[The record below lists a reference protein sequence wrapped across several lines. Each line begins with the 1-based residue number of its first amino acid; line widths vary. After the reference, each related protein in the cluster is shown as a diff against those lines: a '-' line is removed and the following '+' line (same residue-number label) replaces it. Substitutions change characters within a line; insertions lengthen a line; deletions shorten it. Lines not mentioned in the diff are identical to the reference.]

1 MRVGLLVE
9 GGIDEEILPPLLEQ
23 LLTDI
28 PEHRRRGI
36 DYLPVLFP
44 PNGYGKIPKDLKV
57 LVRLYQDEHERQRI
71 GCDLFIVVLDSR
83 KTDNV
88 QKEIKK
94 ILQNAPDFPSVYGL
108 AIQETE
114 AWVLGDIDHV
124 NKKLFHIH
132 PAPRLAKAPERDTDP
147 KKTLTDI
154 FIRPSASIEYD
165 CWNRDCARMVAPYL
179 RQEQVAVRCRL
190 GFGSFAKG
198 LKKFVSNSK
207 WRFNRQKGGHD
218 VSNRDQDAAN
228 G

>member
-1 MRVGLLVE
+1 MRVGLLIE
-9 GGIDEEILPPLLEQ
+9 GGIDEEILPPLVEQ
-23 LLTDI
+23 LLTDV

-36 DYLPVLFP
+36 GYFHVPFP
-44 PNGYGKIPKDLKV
+44 PNGYGELPRNLKM
-57 LVRLYQDEHERQRI
+57 LVRLCRDEREWQRI

-83 KTDNV
+83 KTDSV
-88 QKEIKK
+88 QREIKK
-94 ILQNAPDFPSVYGL
+94 ILRDAPDFPSVYGL

-124 NKKLFHIH
+124 NRKLLHIH
-132 PAPRLAKAPERDTDP
+132 PAPRLAEAPERDNDP

-179 RQEQVAVRCRL
+179 RQTQVAAHCPR

-198 LKKFVSNSK
+198 LKKFASNSK
-207 WRFNRQKGGHD
+207 
-218 VSNRDQDAAN
+218 
-228 G
+228 